1 MATDCSIPQERRTN
15 IAIKT
20 SNKLNTLLATFAN
33 SKAQEICQDGAGVE
47 ARNGREEKGE
57 EGEYY

>member
-33 SKAQEICQDGAGVE
+33 SKAQEICQDGAGIKYGY
-47 ARNGREEKGE
+47 AASKLL
-57 EGEYY
+57 EGVH